1 MLFVGEGGG
10 VGLLLRRF
18 VLIEV
23 FETLGNESCHSV
35 GVEVGEIVGMGAAN
49 LGERGAVGAEDGFAP
64 LHGFDNRE
72 SESFG
77 DGRKEKGCAVGV
89 KPAPLGVG
97 HETNDM
103 HIGMGGKLGANRFGV
118 VCFVVAGNDKMIIGE
133 TVHQWKEGVHLL
145 LLSHFSNKKEERCSG
160 NRQRLLGPSGE
171 VFNTVIDDMDRFV
184 VEVDEALGILAGKVG
199 DEGEFGGTVTFTLQL
214 ATIFALFFGCL
225 LVKEVD
231 VVDGEDKACT
241 ATFGMTG
248 TFLVDGMPD
257 IEVGHEPRTYL
268 AEKITANVVNV
279 AAKSTDIVFGYEKC
293 DVETVGKFTCMLLV
307 PPAVIEGYLSQSAHG
322 MAENAEVNEYA
333 FLFHLGVNWK

>member
-10 VGLLLRRF
+10 IGLLLRRF

-49 LGERGAVGAEDGFAP
+49 LGERGAVGAEDRFAP

-118 VCFVVAGNDKMIIGE
+118 VCFVVAGNDEVVVGE
-133 TVHQWKEGVHLL
+133 TVHQWEEGVHLF

-231 VVDGEDKACT
+231 IMDGENKACA
-241 ATFGMTG
+241 ATFRMTG

-293 DVETVGKFTCMLLV
+293 DVKTVGKFTCMLLV
-307 PPAVIEGYLSQSAHG
+307 PPAVIEGYLSQSTHG

-333 FLFHLGVNWK
+333 FLFHWGVNWK